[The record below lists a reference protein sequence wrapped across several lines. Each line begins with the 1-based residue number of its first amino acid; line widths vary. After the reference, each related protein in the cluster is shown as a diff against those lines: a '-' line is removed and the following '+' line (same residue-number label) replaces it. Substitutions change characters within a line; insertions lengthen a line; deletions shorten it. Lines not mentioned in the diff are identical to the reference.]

1 MKDSKQENGKVEQSL
16 KDSSTLLINSI
27 VGMKCPGCRKG
38 HLFVRKNP
46 YAFRDSL
53 KMPDFCR
60 VCGQDFKIEPGF
72 YIGAL
77 WTSFPI
83 VILIMALFSILL
95 LVMLGISLEWFFV
108 AITTSLLALQ
118 PLIIRLGRSIW
129 IHIFVG
135 FKLPSDT

>member
-1 MKDSKQENGKVEQSL
+1 MNDGKQENGKVEQSL
-16 KDSSTLLINSI
+16 KDSPTLLVNSI
-27 VGMKCPGCRKG
+27 LGMKCPRCRKG

-53 KMPDFCR
+53 KMPDFCPNCR
-60 VCGQDFKIEPGF
+60 QDFKIEPGF

-83 VILIMALFSILL
+83 VILIMTVLSVLL
-95 LVMLGISLEWFFV
+95 LVVLGMALEWFFV
-108 AITTSLLALQ
+108 AITITLLALQ
-118 PLIIRLGRSIW
+118 PVIIRLGRSIW

-135 FKLPSDT
+135 FKLQSDR